1 MTSTTRQAFTWV
13 AALLT
18 SSLLLSTASCIAQAD
33 NAKPGKSNAPSD
45 TAVASDFIYPQ
56 SVYQSQVETTRYDNG
71 GIVNKAA
78 LDKIKTTQAQE
89 PQIIEVTEGIWVL
102 VGYHWVYATII
113 EGETGLIIYDVG
125 DDIKE
130 GNESPRE
137 FRRAN

>member
-18 SSLLLSTASCIAQAD
+18 SSLLLSTASCIGQAD
-33 NAKPGKSNAPSD
+33 NAKPGESNPV
-45 TAVASDFIYPQ
+45 VARDFIYPQ
-56 SVYQSQVETTRYDNG
+56 SVYQSQVETTRLDNG
-71 GIVNKAA
+71 GIVNKAM

-113 EGETGLIIYDVG
+113 EGETGLII
-125 DDIKE
+125 
-130 GNESPRE
+130 
-137 FRRAN
+137 